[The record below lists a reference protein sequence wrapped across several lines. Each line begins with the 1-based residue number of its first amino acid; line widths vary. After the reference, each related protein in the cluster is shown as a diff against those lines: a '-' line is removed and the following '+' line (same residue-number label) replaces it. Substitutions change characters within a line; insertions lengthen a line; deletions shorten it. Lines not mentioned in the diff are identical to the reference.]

1 LGLPIMDV
9 SVALVGTLNSG
20 GIFYRCG
27 AGQGGTLGNTPNPRA
42 GPSFSFFVPT
52 ATYDDLVMSREERHN
67 TTPTGK
73 TGKNT
78 TTMVAEP
85 PSSPATWS

>member
-1 LGLPIMDV
+1 MEEHVPDIFKKGIHVHTSLGV
-9 SVALVGTLNSG
+9 VQARVAH
-20 GIFYRCG
+20 YR
-27 AGQGGTLGNTPNPRA
+27 NIPNPRA

-52 ATYDDLVMSREERHN
+52 ATHDDLVTSREERHN

-73 TGKNT
+73 TGKNKA
-78 TTMVAEP
+78 TMVAEP